1 MMRYDFPDIARL
13 PAPDD
18 NVAIATQRLEGN
30 TQIHYNGDA
39 FRLSHTI
46 LEGHR
51 FAIQPI
57 AVEAPLLSWGLPF
70 GFAAR
75 AISPGDYVCNQKMIQ
90 SLTIRNLDFA
100 LPASPNFRD
109 VIAPYALDEAKFR
122 AGQQVARYEQQRTF
136 LGYQRPGKRGVGTR
150 NYIVVMGTT
159 SRTASFARLLAD
171 EFDSVAD
178 AYPNI
183 DGIVA
188 VAHTEG
194 GESQKPNNLEMLL
207 RTLAGFAV
215 HPNIG
220 AILLVDYGTESV
232 TNEMLAAYMAREG
245 YETDA
250 VPHQFFSL
258 QGSFDADFLAGA
270 AILNGWLENV
280 NVVER
285 TEQPLENLKIALQCG
300 GSDAFSGVSGNPLA
314 AYVAREVIRYG
325 GCANLAETDELIGA
339 EAYVLQN
346 IRDLPT
352 ARKFLNTIASFK
364 ARAGWHGH
372 SAEGNPSGGN
382 NFRGLYNIAIKSI
395 GAAMKRHPDVC
406 LDYVIN
412 YSELMEKPGYYFMDS
427 PGNDL
432 ESIAGQ
438 VASGANLIFFV
449 TGNGS
454 ITNFPFVPTLKIVT
468 TTGRYELLEKDMDV
482 NAGAYLDGT
491 PMEELGEEMLDLTV
505 TVASG
510 TRSVGEKAGHSQ
522 VSLWRDWKQ
531 TGAVDLAPALAAS
544 ALKSGEPVAITQ
556 KSRHQQ
562 RQFPITQRNRNVDID
577 NVDVGLRRG
586 TPKHQPSSPNASRMT
601 EKRLANNK
609 KTFRAFQTAEG
620 YRTEQLGLILPTSLC
635 SGQIAQM
642 IAHRCNENGMGK
654 EKGISRFVA
663 LPHTEGCGVSSGR
676 SEEIYMRTMIGHL
689 THPSVALGLL
699 LEHGCEKTHNDQVRH
714 AIGQLGISAERYG
727 WASVQLDGGIDAVI
741 EKVQAWFAE
750 TLAEQPEVP
759 VVDAALAH
767 LRIGVMST
775 DESPQESLAALAHT
789 IVRAGGTVV
798 VPMIEKCSPRQRQG
812 QITQRHT
819 IVPQTLSERLAN
831 DRKPTLAYGQSV
843 EKAGLHI
850 METPTEQPME
860 TLTGLAATGVALT
873 LAHVVGAPL
882 QSHQMVPLIQV
893 STDAATQTKYGD
905 DMDLVT
911 DDVDAMLACILE
923 VASRR
928 YTPKLHGKG
937 NTDFQL
943 TRGLLGISM

>member
-1 MMRYDFPDIARL
+1 MRYDFTEIARL
-13 PAPDD
+13 PASGD
-18 NVAIATQRLEGN
+18 NVAIATQRLENG
-30 TQIHYNGDA
+30 TQIRYNGNA

-51 FAIQPI
+51 FAIEPI

-70 GFAAR
+70 GFASRTIA
-75 AISPGDYVCNQKMIQ
+75 PGDYVCNQKMIQ
-90 SLTIRNLDFA
+90 ALTIRNLDFA

-109 VIAPYALDEAKFR
+109 VMTPYVLNEAEFHP
-122 AGQQVARYEQQRTF
+122 GQQVTRYEHQRTF
-136 LGYQRPGKRGVGTR
+136 LGYRRPGKRGVGTR
-150 NYIVVMGTT
+150 NYIVVMSTT
-159 SRTASFARLLAD
+159 ARTASFARRLAD

-178 AYPNI
+178 AYPNV

-194 GESQKPNNLEMLL
+194 GERQQPNNLAMLL
-207 RTLAGFAV
+207 RTLAGFTV
-215 HPNIG
+215 HPNVG
-220 AILLVDYGTESV
+220 AMLLVDYGTESV
-232 TNEMLAAYMAREG
+232 NNEMLADYMTREG
-245 YETDA
+245 YERGDVLHHA
-250 VPHQFFSL
+250 FRL
-258 QGSFDADFLAGA
+258 QGSFDADLGSGTK
-270 AILNGWLENV
+270 IISGWLAKV
-280 NVVER
+280 NAVER

-314 AYVAREVIRYG
+314 AYVAKEVIRYG

-339 EAYVLQN
+339 EAYVLHN
-346 IRDLPT
+346 IRDVPT
-352 ARKFLNTIASFK
+352 ARKFLKTIEDFK

-438 VASGANLIFFV
+438 VASGANMIFFV

-454 ITNFPFVPTLKIVT
+454 ITNFPFVPTIKIVT
-468 TTGRYELLEKDMDV
+468 TTGRYEMLSNDMDV

-491 PMEELGEEMLDLTV
+491 PMDELGEEMLNLTV
-505 TVASG
+505 DVASG

-531 TGAVDLAPALAAS
+531 TGPADLTHALEAS
-544 ALKSGEPVAITQ
+544 ALKSGEPVAMETADNETV
-556 KSRHQQ
+556 
-562 RQFPITQRNRNVDID
+562 PI
-577 NVDVGLRRG
+577 G
-586 TPKHQPSSPNASRMT
+586 K
-601 EKRLANNK
+601 E
-609 KTFRAFQTAEG
+609 TFRAFQTEEG

-642 IAHRCNENGMGK
+642 IARRCNEKGIGK
-654 EKGISRFVA
+654 EKGISQFVA

-676 SEEIYMRTMIGHL
+676 SEEIYTRTMIGHL

-699 LEHGCEKTHNDQVRH
+699 LEHGCEKTHNDHVRH
-714 AIGQLGISAERYG
+714 AIQQLGISPERYG

-741 EKVQAWFAE
+741 EKVQEWFEE
-750 TLAEQPEVP
+750 TLNGRPEVP
-759 VVDAALAH
+759 VVDTELAR
-767 LRIGVMST
+767 LCIGVMSIGECP
-775 DESPQESLAALAHT
+775 DGLAALTRT

-798 VPMIEKCSPRQRQG
+798 VPENATFLPAL
-812 QITQRHT
+812 HA
-819 IVPQTLSERLAN
+819 PN
-831 DRKPTLAYGQSV
+831 PTLAYGQSV

-893 STDAATQTKYGD
+893 STDASTRDKYGD
-905 DMDLVT
+905 DMDLDT
-911 DDVDAMLACILE
+911 DDVEAMLACILE